1 MAVYGEGRD
10 FSGGR
15 EGGNDLGEEL
25 KDYFRLGL
33 SRHRRGRSNRWKVF
47 RGRRITLMAGQKLSH
62 GNFSVGGAWAS
73 R

>member
-1 MAVYGEGRD
+1 MGRGKI
-10 FSGGR
+10 FLKRGR
-15 EGGNDLGEEL
+15 GSIEES

-47 RGRRITLMAGQKLSH
+47 RGRSISRMAGQTLSH